1 MIPFTP
7 RQWLQPVTR
16 WIWHDRPASRLARTA
31 QRLVRAMLSVMS
43 SASRGD
49 LQLNAMSLS
58 YITLLSMVPL
68 LAVTFS
74 VLKAFGSASV
84 IEPFLLSVLA
94 PLGEA
99 ADELTLRILDFVDNI
114 RVGVLGAVGVALLF
128 YTVIALM
135 QKIERVF
142 NRIWH
147 VHRMRSMS
155 ARFANY
161 LSVLMVGPVLVIA
174 AGSLTATLL
183 AAPWISEVTELSLL
197 VTGLQWLG
205 YLVPLAIWT
214 GAFAFA
220 YLFIPNTRVRPGSA
234 LVGGLVAAVLWNL
247 LGLLFGGLIAGS
259 TSYTAVYS
267 AFASLVLFLVWLQIA
282 WMIVLIGAGISYAWQ
297 HSHRLTPG
305 KPAPVHPATRLA
317 TAIVL
322 LDEIERRF
330 ETGRTPPDRDRLAE
344 RVDPYPE
351 LAPVRID
358 PLLEKLVEAELLR
371 ITEPGD
377 ATGFLPAR
385 PGERI
390 SLAEVERA
398 IEGEP
403 ARLPRPLVDAIPAL
417 DRLARCHRQWEK
429 DLSATRLAG
438 GRASGATTDT
448 EGTGNGT
455 DQPAEEPRQ

>member
-16 WIWHDRPASRLARTA
+16 WIWHDRPASRLGRTA

-58 YITLLSMVPL
+58 YTTLLSMVPL

-84 IEPFLLSVLA
+84 IEPFLLSVMA
-94 PLGEA
+94 PLGDA

-142 NRIWH
+142 NRIWN
-147 VHRMRSMS
+147 VHQMRSMS

-183 AAPWISEVTELSLL
+183 AAPWISDVTELSVLATVL
-197 VTGLQWLG
+197 KWLG

-214 GAFAFA
+214 GAFAFL

-282 WMIVLIGAGISYAWQ
+282 WMIVLVGAGISYAWQ
-297 HSHRLTPG
+297 HSDRLTLG
-305 KPAPVHPATRLA
+305 KPAAVHPATRLA

-330 ETGRTPPDRDRLAE
+330 EAGQTPPDRDRLAE

-351 LAPVRID
+351 LAPVWID

-371 ITEPGD
+371 ITEPSD
-377 ATGFLPAR
+377 ATCFLPAR

-417 DRLARCHRQWEK
+417 DRFARRHRQWEE
-429 DLSATRLAG
+429 DI
-438 GRASGATTDT
+438 GATTLAAGSDSRAPA
-448 EGTGNGT
+448 EGAGNGAN
-455 DQPAEEPRQ
+455 QPGAEPRQ

>member
-1 MIPFTP
+1 MPLKPAEWI
-7 RQWLQPVTR
+7 RPVKR
-16 WIWHDRPASRLARTA
+16 WIWHDRPTGNLTRFA
-31 QRLVRAMLSVMS
+31 QRLTRAFLNVMS

-58 YITLLSMVPL
+58 YTTLLSMVPL

-74 VLKAFGSASV
+74 VLKAFGSSAV
-84 IEPFLLSVLA
+84 IEPFLLSLMA
-94 PLGEA
+94 PLGDA
-99 ADELTLRILDFVDNI
+99 ADELTLRILSFVDNI

-147 VHRMRSMS
+147 VHQMRSMS

-183 AAPWISEVTELSLL
+183 AAPVIRDFAELSILATIL
-197 VTGLQWLG
+197 KWLG

-214 GAFAFA
+214 GAFAFL
-220 YLFIPNTRVRPGSA
+220 YLFIPNTRVKASSA

-247 LGLLFGGLIAGS
+247 LGLVFGGLIAGS

-282 WMIVLIGAGISYAWQ
+282 WMIVLVGAGISYGWQ
-297 HSHRLTPG
+297 HSDRLSLSEDKG
-305 KPAPVHPATRLA
+305 IHPNQRLVA
-317 TAIVL
+317 AIVL

-330 ETGRTPPDRDRLAE
+330 EAGAAPPDRDRLVE
-344 RVDPYPE
+344 RIGRYPT
-351 LAPVRID
+351 LAPVWVD

-371 ITEPGD
+371 VTEPED
-377 ATGFLPAR
+377 ATCFLPAR
-385 PGERI
+385 PGSSITLE
-390 SLAEVERA
+390 EVENA
-398 IEGEP
+398 VEGNAPDLP
-403 ARLPRPLVDAIPAL
+403 AALLEEIPAL
-417 DRLARCHRQWEK
+417 ARFGEHQREWQAELGRTS
-429 DLSATRLAG
+429 LSARDQSE
-438 GRASGATTDT
+438 ASSGEA
-448 EGTGNGT
+448 
-455 DQPAEEPRQ
+455 PRQ

>member
-1 MIPFTP
+1 MTP
-7 RQWLQPVTR
+7 LKPSEWIRPLKR
-16 WIWHDRPASRLARTA
+16 WIWHDRPTGRLSQFV
-31 QRLVRAMLSVMS
+31 QRLTRAFLNVMS

-58 YITLLSMVPL
+58 YTTLLSMVPL

-84 IEPFLLSVLA
+84 IEPFLLSLLA
-94 PLGEA
+94 PLGDA
-99 ADELTLRILDFVDNI
+99 ADELTLRILSFVDNI

-147 VHRMRSMS
+147 VHQMRSMS

-183 AAPWISEVTELSLL
+183 AAPVIRDFAALSILATML
-197 VTGLQWLG
+197 KWLG

-214 GAFAFA
+214 GAFAFL
-220 YLFIPNTRVRPGSA
+220 YLFIPNTRVKASAA

-247 LGLLFGGLIAGS
+247 LGLVFGGLIAGS

-282 WMIVLIGAGISYAWQ
+282 WMIVLIGAGISYGWQ
-297 HSHRLTPG
+297 HSDRLSLGDEEGT
-305 KPAPVHPATRLA
+305 HPSQRLA
-317 TAIVL
+317 AAIVL

-330 ETGRTPPDRDRLAE
+330 EAGQLPPDRDQLAE
-344 RVDPYPE
+344 RVGRYRV
-351 LAPVRID
+351 LAEVWID

-371 ITEPGD
+371 VTESDD
-377 ATGFLPAR
+377 ATCFLPAR
-385 PGERI
+385 PGSAI
-390 SLAEVERA
+390 SLEEIENA
-398 IEGEP
+398 IEGHAPELP
-403 ARLPRPLVDAIPAL
+403 AALLREIPAL
-417 DRLARCHRQWEK
+417 ARFGEHHREWQAELGRTS
-429 DLSATRLAG
+429 LSARDQSE
-438 GRASGATTDT
+438 ASSDDA
-448 EGTGNGT
+448 
-455 DQPAEEPRQ
+455 PRQ

>member
-1 MIPFTP
+1 MMPLKPAEWMRPI
-7 RQWLQPVTR
+7 RH
-16 WIWHDRPASRLARTA
+16 WIWQEQPTGRLSRPVHRLT
-31 QRLVRAMLSVMS
+31 RALMGVMS

-58 YITLLSMVPL
+58 YTTLLSMVPL

-84 IEPFLLSVLA
+84 IEPFLLELMA
-94 PLGEA
+94 PLGDA
-99 ADELTLRILDFVDNI
+99 ADELTLRILTFVDNI

-147 VHRMRSMS
+147 VHQMRSMS

-183 AAPWISEVTELSLL
+183 AAPVIREFAELSVLATVL
-197 VTGLQWLG
+197 KWLG

-214 GAFAFA
+214 GAFAFL
-220 YLFIPNTRVRPGSA
+220 YLFIPNTRVKASAA

-282 WMIVLIGAGISYAWQ
+282 WMIVLVGAGISYGWQ
-297 HSHRLTPG
+297 HSDRLALG
-305 KPAPVHPATRLA
+305 DEHAVHPSQRLA
-317 TAIVL
+317 ASIVL
-322 LDEIERRF
+322 LDAIEHHF
-330 ETGRTPPDRDRLAE
+330 ETGQAPPDRDRLVEEIGRHSALAE
-344 RVDPYPE
+344 VW
-351 LAPVRID
+351 VD
-358 PLLEKLVEAELLR
+358 PLLEKLVEAQLLHV
-371 ITEPGD
+371 TETD
-377 ATGFLPAR
+377 DTTGFLPGLPATAITLD
-385 PGERI
+385 RI
-390 SLAEVERA
+390 ERA
-398 IEGEP
+398 IEGSAP
-403 ARLPRPLVDAIPAL
+403 ALPAELIEAIPAL
-417 DRLARCHRQWEK
+417 ARFEEQRRAWRDGLERSALSERDR
-429 DLSATRLAG
+429 
-438 GRASGATTDT
+438 
-448 EGTGNGT
+448 
-455 DQPAEEPRQ
+455 P

>member
-1 MIPFTP
+1 MMPLKPAEWIRPAK
-7 RQWLQPVTR
+7 R
-16 WIWHDRPASRLARTA
+16 WIWGARPRGRLIGFAH
-31 QRLVRAMLSVMS
+31 RLTRAFLSVMS

-58 YITLLSMVPL
+58 YTTLLSMVPL

-74 VLKAFGSASV
+74 VLKAFGSAAV
-84 IEPFLLSVLA
+84 IEPFLLSVMA
-94 PLGEA
+94 PLGDA
-99 ADELTLRILDFVDNI
+99 ADELTLRILTFVDNI

-147 VHRMRSMS
+147 VHQMRSMS

-174 AGSLTATLL
+174 ATSLTATLL
-183 AAPWISEVTELSLL
+183 AAPVIRDFAELSILTTVL
-197 VTGLQWLG
+197 NWLG

-214 GAFAFA
+214 GAFAFL
-220 YLFIPNTRVRPGSA
+220 YLFIPNTRVKASAA

-282 WMIVLIGAGISYAWQ
+282 WMIVLIGAGISYGWQ
-297 HSHRLTPG
+297 HSDRLSLG
-305 KPAPVHPATRLA
+305 EEDRVHPNQRLA
-317 TAIVL
+317 AAIVM

-330 ETGRTPPDRDRLAE
+330 EAGHLPPDRDQLVE
-344 RVDPYPE
+344 RTGQQPALSRVW
-351 LAPVRID
+351 ID
-358 PLLEKLVEAELLR
+358 PLLEKLVDAQLLR
-371 ITEPGD
+371 LTESAD
-377 ATGFLPAR
+377 ATALLPAR
-385 PGERI
+385 PGAAI
-390 SLAEVERA
+390 TLQDVENA
-398 IEGEP
+398 IEGRAPE
-403 ARLPRPLVDAIPAL
+403 LPSSLLEEIPAL
-417 DRLARCHRQWEK
+417 ARFAEQQRERQAALGRTS
-429 DLSATRLAG
+429 LSTR
-438 GRASGATTDT
+438 
-448 EGTGNGT
+448 
-455 DQPAEEPRQ
+455 DQSDEVPRQ

>member
-7 RQWLQPVTR
+7 RQWFDTVKH
-16 WIWHDRPASRLARTA
+16 WIWHDRPATRPARAA
-31 QRLVRAMLSVMS
+31 QRLTRAVLSVLS

-58 YITLLSMVPL
+58 YTTLLSMVPL

-74 VLKAFGSASV
+74 VLKAFGSDSV
-84 IEPFLLSVLA
+84 IEPFLLSLMA
-94 PLGEA
+94 PLGDT

-114 RVGVLGAVGVALLF
+114 RVGVLGAAGIALLF
-128 YTVIALM
+128 FTVIALM

-142 NRIWH
+142 NRIWN
-147 VHRMRSMS
+147 VHQLRSMS

-174 AGSLTATLL
+174 AGSLTASLV
-183 AAPWISEVTELSLL
+183 AAPWISDVAELSVLATVL
-197 VTGLQWLG
+197 KWLG

-214 GAFAFA
+214 GAFAFL

-282 WMIVLIGAGISYAWQ
+282 WMIVLVGAGISYAWQ
-297 HSHRLTPG
+297 HSDRLTLG
-305 KPAPVHPATRLA
+305 KPAPAHPATRLA

-330 ETGRTPPDRDRLAE
+330 EAGKAPPDRDHLAE
-344 RVDPYPE
+344 RIAPYPE
-351 LAPVRID
+351 LAPIWID

-371 ITEPGD
+371 ITEPAD
-377 ATGFLPAR
+377 NTCFLPAR

-390 SLAEVERA
+390 TLAEVERA
-398 IEGEP
+398 IEGGSP
-403 ARLPRPLVDAIPAL
+403 RLPGALIRAIPAL
-417 DRLARCHRQWEK
+417 GRFAERHRHWEKTLEDTTLTAVRPGTEATLARDEEKHR
-429 DLSATRLAG
+429 
-438 GRASGATTDT
+438 
-448 EGTGNGT
+448 
-455 DQPAEEPRQ
+455 DQPGEDPRQ

>member
-1 MIPFTP
+1 M
-7 RQWLQPVTR
+7 
-16 WIWHDRPASRLARTA
+16 
-31 QRLVRAMLSVMS
+31 
-43 SASRGD
+43 
-49 LQLNAMSLS
+49 
-58 YITLLSMVPL
+58 
-68 LAVTFS
+68 
-74 VLKAFGSASV
+74 
-84 IEPFLLSVLA
+84 IEPFLLSVMA

-99 ADELTLRILDFVDNI
+99 ADELTLRLLDFVDNI

-142 NRIWH
+142 NRIWN
-147 VHRMRSMS
+147 VHQMRSMS

-183 AAPWISEVTELSLL
+183 AAPGVREFAELSVLATLL
-197 VTGLQWLG
+197 KWLG

-214 GAFAFA
+214 GAFAFL

-234 LVGGLVAAVLWNL
+234 LVGGLVAAILWNL

-282 WMIVLIGAGISYAWQ
+282 WMIVLVGAGISYAWQ
-297 HSHRLTPG
+297 HSDRLTLG

-330 ETGRTPPDRDRLAE
+330 EAGKTPPDRDRLAE
-344 RVDPYPE
+344 RVEPYPE
-351 LAPVRID
+351 LAPVWID

-371 ITEPGD
+371 ITEPSD
-377 ATGFLPAR
+377 TTCFLPAR

-403 ARLPRPLVDAIPAL
+403 AQLPRPLVDAIPAL
-417 DRLARCHRQWEK
+417 ERFAQRHRQWEE
-429 DLSATRLAG
+429 DIGATTLAAG
-438 GRASGATTDT
+438 SGSGATAEADGQRN
-448 EGTGNGT
+448 EAH
-455 DQPAEEPRQ
+455 QPPAEPRQ